1 MKLLLY
7 KSYFCKPL
15 LQISETEFQ
24 PRRTYEKLV
33 QSQQEKQ
40 FRRFDNKLNNCK
52 LLTLSTRLQLN
63 C

>member
-40 FRRFDNKLNNCK
+40 FRRFDNK
-52 LLTLSTRLQLN
+52 
-63 C
+63 